1 MAGLMSAAVPPVD
14 GCVSLFMLT
23 VVSFVVSHAQ
33 PTELALS
40 PGNVFYKFN
49 FYSLLFYLKRLLH
62 FYELCFRHNIVFFC
76 FMLMNN
82 LLLSAFLFILSFFQ
96 AFISSTLVFTNVR
109 LYWNP
114 SVDMLLLSKC
124 PLTRSVLC
132 PELNKYWSLGTRVK
146 VLGYRRTRSWHLFT
160 QMDNVHTFYQSC
172 LKVDT
177 CTWCR
182 HEPFDL
188 PADINKYLPKSR
200 DARWGYENIE
210 RIVWA
215 WRRWCFNR
223 AWKMK
228 PCCWCSHC

>member
-1 MAGLMSAAVPPVD
+1 MSAAVPPVD

-33 PTELALS
+33 PTELASS

-96 AFISSTLVFTNVR
+96 AFISSTLV
-109 LYWNP
+109 
-114 SVDMLLLSKC
+114 DMLLLSKC

-132 PELNKYWSLGTRVK
+132 PELNKYVSLGTGVK
-146 VLGYRRTRSWHLFT
+146 VLGYSEDKELTL
-160 QMDNVHTFYQSC
+160 VHTNGQCSY
-172 LKVDT
+172 L
-177 CTWCR
+177 
-182 HEPFDL
+182 
-188 PADINKYLPKSR
+188 LPKLLESR
-200 DARWGYENIE
+200 HVHVMPPQAL
-210 RIVWA
+210 
-215 WRRWCFNR
+215 
-223 AWKMK
+223 
-228 PCCWCSHC
+228 

>member
-1 MAGLMSAAVPPVD
+1 MAGLVSAVVPPVD

-96 AFISSTLVFTNVR
+96 AFISSTLVFRNVR

-146 VLGYRRTRSWHLFT
+146 VLGYSEDKELTL
-160 QMDNVHTFYQSC
+160 VHTNGQCSY
-172 LKVDT
+172 L
-177 CTWCR
+177 
-182 HEPFDL
+182 
-188 PADINKYLPKSR
+188 LPKLLESR
-200 DARWGYENIE
+200 HVHVMPPQALWSARRYQ
-210 RIVWA
+210 
-215 WRRWCFNR
+215 
-223 AWKMK
+223 
-228 PCCWCSHC
+228 